1 MSMHPIHLPLNR
13 CTLKKLLSPKA
24 QDPGRPPKPK
34 KIMPEDLCY
43 ATVCKK
49 REKGKVVQVVRKI
62 VFRTMALLM
71 NLLGFPQQVT

>member
-1 MSMHPIHLPLNR
+1 
-13 CTLKKLLSPKA
+13 
-24 QDPGRPPKPK
+24 
-34 KIMPEDLCY
+34 MPEDLCY